1 MAVNLSPV
9 GGVAAQFFDN
19 DGNVLSGGKIF
30 TYTAGSSTPA
40 VTYTTAAGVIQ
51 HSNPIILNSAGR
63 VPSGE
68 IWLTDGISYKFVL
81 KDANDALIATYDNIV
96 GINSNFLNFLAEQEI
111 QTATANQTVFTLTTT
126 QYQPGSNTL
135 SVFVD
140 GVNQYGPGAQ
150 YSYVETS
157 STVVTFNNGLH
168 VGALV
173 KFTTTQTLSGGTT
186 DASLV
191 TYNPPFTGGVETTV
205 EAKLAETVS
214 VKDFGAVGDGV
225 TDDTTAMQAAV
236 DAMAGVG
243 AVFFPAGTYLGFV
256 DVPDDTVLY
265 GEGESSIIKLPT
277 GANRAAIQSLDT
289 SGGND
294 NVQIFRLQVDGNRA
308 GQTNLIAH
316 GINVD
321 GACNNWFVT
330 QCKITNTY
338 GHGVQIRGGGVPANS
353 TVADNIRVIDNYF
366 YSCGNPSA
374 GVSGRESIY
383 INQGQFVQILGNFLD
398 DSGRQGIALE
408 GSGGASI
415 ATRRLII
422 SNNIVRNCL
431 AGGIDDEANNGGQLV
446 ITSNYVENC
455 PGAGIRV
462 TGNSGDCIVSD
473 NNILNVGTGIDAES
487 AVSILSRLTISNNV
501 IKTTTGKGINVVTPY
516 CTSVLDNQLSNIG
529 AVGIDTNGDDVT
541 QVRISGNVIT
551 TVVSE
556 GIVIRGYG
564 QQLDVSYNS
573 VFDAGT
579 LAVPVNGISIYTT
592 TGSNVWEYVTII
604 GNNVWDSR
612 VSPFTTYSYFFGYLD
627 KATITNNISR
637 NPASGDVYWASTQ
650 QSNNITLSDNIWD
663 TSTWSGGPNTYYTK
677 ESVSKFAGVFGLTD
691 GVSAPATLAG
701 IAQIYVDTSDGDLKI
716 KFGDGTVKTIA
727 TDS

>member
-1 MAVNLSPV
+1 MTVNLSALA
-9 GGVAAQFFDN
+9 GAGQQFFTDS
-19 DGNVLSGGKIF
+19 GVPLSSGKLYSYEAGTTTPQT
-30 TYTAGSSTPA
+30 TYTSVSGS
-40 VTYTTAAGVIQ
+40 TAHA
-51 HSNPIILNSAGR
+51 NPIILNSAGR
-63 VPSGE
+63 VATGE
-68 IWLTDGISYKFVL
+68 IWLTAGSNYKFVL
-81 KDANDALIATYDNIV
+81 KTSTDVLLVTWDNITGINGTGIATNASNVAYD
-96 GINSNFLNFLAEQEI
+96 
-111 QTATANQTVFTLTTT
+111 
-126 QYQPGSNTL
+126 
-135 SVFVD
+135 
-140 GVNQYGPGAQ
+140 
-150 YSYVETS
+150 
-157 STVVTFNNGLH
+157 
-168 VGALV
+168 
-173 KFTTTQTLSGGTT
+173 
-186 DASLV
+186 
-191 TYNPPFTGGVETTV
+191 PPFTGAVSTT
-205 EAKLAETVS
+205 AEVKFSEIVS

-225 TDDTTAMQAAV
+225 TDDTAAMQAAV

-256 DVPDDTVLY
+256 NVPDNTVLY
-265 GEGESSIIKLPT
+265 GEGESSIIKLPNLST
-277 GANRAAIQSLDT
+277 RAAIQSLDT

-294 NVQIFRLQVDGNRA
+294 NVQIFRLQINGNRLN
-308 GQTNLIAH
+308 QNNLVTH
-316 GINVD
+316 GINID
-321 GACNNWFVT
+321 GACENWLVT

-366 YSCGNPSA
+366 YSCGNPEA
-374 GVSGRESIY
+374 GVDGRESIY
-383 INQGQFVQILGNFLD
+383 INQGQFIQILDNSLD
-398 DSGRQGIALE
+398 GSGRQGIALE

-422 SNNIVRNCL
+422 SNNIVRNSL

-529 AVGIDTNGDDVT
+529 TVGIDTNGDDVT

-551 TVVSE
+551 TVASE

-592 TGSNVWEYVTII
+592 SGTNVWEYVTII

-612 VSPFTTYSYFFGYLD
+612 TPSFTTYSYYFGYLD
-627 KATITNNISR
+627 EATITNNISR
-637 NPASGDVYWASTQ
+637 NPASGDIYWAPTQ
-650 QSNNITLSDNIWD
+650 PSNNITLDNNIWD